1 MSCWEF
7 IDKAY
12 CISLK
17 HRTDRRQ
24 RSQFQFSNIG
34 LLDRVE
40 YVPAEQYP
48 GESEQGIY
56 TSHMRCITMGLESGA
71 QRIAVFED
79 DVVFSRFEPARVVQS
94 ARFLETLAGWQV
106 FFLGCL
112 VSRSFSTS
120 CAAVRR
126 VRYRSLAHAY
136 VLNRAFAEKL
146 VELKWAGHP
155 FDAVLRDSAQAAYAI
170 YPGVAFQSDARSDN
184 HRLWMLDRFRRLCGG
199 LGFIQ
204 AMNERWHRHFRI
216 VVIFHLLAALVVT
229 GWLIVSW

>member
-24 RSQFQFSNIG
+24 RSQLQFSDIG

-40 YVPAEQYP
+40 YVPAQQYP
-48 GESEQGIY
+48 GDSEQGIY
-56 TSHMRCITMGLESGA
+56 ASHMHCIARGIDSGA

-79 DVVFSRFEPARVVQS
+79 DVVFHRFEPERMIQC
-94 ARFLETLAGWQV
+94 ARFLAAMTDWQV

-112 VSRSFSTS
+112 VSRSFPTR

-136 VLNRAFAEKL
+136 VLNRTFAEKL
-146 VELKWAGHP
+146 LESKWTGRP
-155 FDAVLRDSAQAAYAI
+155 FDTVLRDSAQAAYAI

-184 HRLWMLDRFRRLCGG
+184 HRLWVLDRFRRLCGG

-204 AMNERWHRHFRI
+204 AMNERWHRHFKI
-216 VVIFHLLAALVVT
+216 VVIFHLLAALAVS

>member
-1 MSCWEF
+1 MNFWDF

-12 CISLK
+12 CISLR
-17 HRTDRRQ
+17 HRADRRE
-24 RSQFQFSNIG
+24 RSQLQFSGIG

-40 YVPAEQYP
+40 YVAAEEYP
-48 GESEQGIY
+48 GDSEQGIY
-56 TSHMRCITMGLESGA
+56 ASHMRCIALGLEGGA

-79 DVVFSRFEPARVVQS
+79 DVVFRRFDPARVVQS
-94 ARFLETLAGWQV
+94 FRFLKDLADWQV

-112 VSRSFSTS
+112 VSRSFSTE
-120 CAAVRR
+120 CTAVRR

-146 VELKWAGHP
+146 VESEWTGKP
-155 FDAVLRDSAQAAYAI
+155 FDAVLRDSARAAYAL

-184 HRLWMLDRFRRLCGG
+184 HRLKGLDRFRRLCGG

-204 AMNERWHRHFRI
+204 AMNERCHRYFGI
-216 VVIFHLLAALVVT
+216 IVIFHLLAALALS